1 MIKKRIRP
9 IVLPTLYLLLL
20 VLFGLMTFLIS
31 KSLQV
36 AEVKLKDNYT
46 YVSYEILLDNSV
58 PVISTEETKIIKPY
72 TDETVTIGKSYYDYK
87 KDQQTDAI
95 IFFENTYI
103 QNSGVDYV
111 AKNPFNVIAILSG
124 EVMSITEDDIVGK
137 TIKVRHDNN
146 LISTY
151 QSLSD
156 VVVIEHDKVS
166 QGQILAKSGT
176 NSISSDLGNHL
187 HFELFYKDELVNP
200 EDYYNKIIGEF

>member
-9 IVLPTLYLLLL
+9 VVLPTLYVLLV

-36 AEVKLKDNYT
+36 AEVKLRDDYT

-72 TDETVTIGKSYYDYK
+72 TDETVMIGKSYYDYK
-87 KDQQTDAI
+87 KDEQTDAI

-111 AKNPFNVIAILSG
+111 ASNPFNVIAILDG
-124 EVMSITEDDIVGK
+124 EVISITEDDIVGK

-146 LISTY
+146 FISTY

-156 VVVIEHDKVS
+156 VVILEHDKVS

-176 NSISSDLGNHL
+176 NSINSDLGNHL
-187 HFELFYKDELVNP
+187 HFELFYNDELVNP
-200 EDYYNKIIGEF
+200 EDYYNKTIGEF